1 MEVLLNK
8 IHEDLN
14 YLNSQGKQV
23 NKIKMNSKIFE
34 NMNGLTDFEVSKDV
48 ATVFGVIIEA
58 DENIEKYVFILEE
71 VT

>member
-8 IHEDLN
+8 IREDID

-23 NKIKMNSKIFE
+23 NKIQMNSKIFE
-34 NMNGLTDFEVSKDV
+34 NMINLTDVEVSKDV
-48 ATVFGVIIEA
+48 ATVFGITIEA
-58 DENIEKYVFILEE
+58 DENIEKYAFILDE